1 MGKGANKCYIAGKI
15 GGLEVADY
23 TERFEVAKAEV
34 LLMGFEPVSPLDLP
48 HNHGKTWEEYMR
60 VDIAELMQCQC
71 LYALTNWRHSI
82 GATIEVNTA
91 ISVGIDIIHQVNKK
105 LEI

>member
-1 MGKGANKCYIAGKI
+1 MAKGANRCYIAGKI

-34 LLMGFEPVSPLDLP
+34 LLMGYEPVSPLDLP
-48 HNHGKTWEEYMR
+48 HNHNKTWADYMKE
-60 VDIAELMQCQC
+60 DISELMGCQC
-71 LYALTNWRHSI
+71 LYALTNWRHSV

-91 ISVGIDIIHQVNKK
+91 IAVGIDVIHQQST
-105 LEI
+105 EQI

>member
-1 MGKGANKCYIAGKI
+1 MAKGANKCYIAGKI

-34 LLMGFEPVSPLDLP
+34 LLMGFKPVSPIELP

-60 VDIAELMQCQC
+60 EDIKELMDCQC
-71 LYALTNWRHSI
+71 LYALTNWRHSV

-91 ISVGIDIIHQVNKK
+91 VSVGIDIIHQVNKNI
-105 LEI
+105 EI

>member
-1 MGKGANKCYIAGKI
+1 
-15 GGLEVADY
+15 
-23 TERFEVAKAEV
+23 
-34 LLMGFEPVSPLDLP
+34 
-48 HNHGKTWEEYMR
+48 MR